1 MSDTNRE
8 NDPMDE
14 FLSTLGDEPQETK
27 VLRVPEVIPIIQ
39 DDAAN
44 TESNAG
50 PDGQT
55 PLEGSD
61 AEAYAALK
69 AKRAERRRKKL
80 MRRGIVI
87 GVAAVVIGGGAIA
100 INILGKEPEQM
111 MEAVTDF
118 AVQGDFETIV
128 NAKGTLQPLST
139 TVITP
144 EVGGQIESVNVVAGQ
159 TVKEGDVLMTIKNPE
174 LERRS
179 GGRSRAASGPRRPR
193 GRTAGARRGKA
204 TRLPAHSRSHGRP
217 RGRRRRRSAG
227 GERRAGRS

>member
-14 FLSTLGDEPQETK
+14 FLSTLGDDPQETK
-27 VLRVPEVIPIIQ
+27 VLRVPEVIPTTQ

-44 TESNAG
+44 TESNAA
-50 PDGQT
+50 PVDQT

-80 MRRGIVI
+80 VRRGIVI

-100 INILGKEPEQM
+100 INILGKEPEQT

-128 NAKGTLQPLST
+128 DAKERCSRSPPPSSRPRWAAKSRAST
-139 TVITP
+139 SLP
-144 EVGGQIESVNVVAGQ
+144 
-159 TVKEGDVLMTIKNPE
+159 D
-174 LERRS
+174 RRS
-179 GGRSRAASGPRRPR
+179 KRATS
-193 GRTAGARRGKA
+193 
-204 TRLPAHSRSHGRP
+204 S
-217 RGRRRRRSAG
+217 
-227 GERRAGRS
+227 

>member
-27 VLRVPEVIPIIQ
+27 VLRVPEVIPTIQ
-39 DDAAN
+39 GDATN

-87 GVAAVVIGGGAIA
+87 GVAAVVIGGGA
-100 INILGKEPEQM
+100 LPS
-111 MEAVTDF
+111 TSW
-118 AVQGDFETIV
+118 
-128 NAKGTLQPLST
+128 AKSP
-139 TVITP
+139 
-144 EVGGQIESVNVVAGQ
+144 
-159 TVKEGDVLMTIKNPE
+159 
-174 LERRS
+174 
-179 GGRSRAASGPRRPR
+179 SR
-193 GRTAGARRGKA
+193 
-204 TRLPAHSRSHGRP
+204 
-217 RGRRRRRSAG
+217 
-227 GERRAGRS
+227 